1 MEQWNSEIKY
11 TDSIK
16 NLKSELNEKIKLT
29 ELNLEEFEQKEFIL
43 TNKIDALST
52 INKSLDSKVKQLEC
66 EILNLQKNKNENEK
80 ELEKIILDYKENFE
94 KLGKEFQML
103 QNKLT
108 KNEKESLD
116 NEKKLNNEISLLKEK
131 ELYLNKKLKE
141 FEVLIYKQNLENQN
155 LRDSIRNFNNKS
167 SVESLTDTL
176 QSLKSTKIDVE
187 NELRTIDNTICKYL
201 PTIKSDSNNYATE
214 NFLTINSNL
223 SQDEYDLHKMKQTIE
238 SSPTDRNK
246 NIEK

>member
-11 TDSIK
+11 TDLIK

-66 EILNLQKNKNENEK
+66 EISNLQKNQNESEK
-80 ELEKIILDYKENFE
+80 KLEKIILDYKENFD
-94 KLGKEFQML
+94 KLGKELQML

-108 KNEKESLD
+108 KNEKELLD

-131 ELYLNKKLKE
+131 ELLLNKKLKE

-187 NELRTIDNTICKYL
+187 NELRTIDITICKYL

-223 SQDEYDLHKMKQTIE
+223 SQDEYDLNKIKQTIE
-238 SSPTDRNK
+238 SSLTNRNK